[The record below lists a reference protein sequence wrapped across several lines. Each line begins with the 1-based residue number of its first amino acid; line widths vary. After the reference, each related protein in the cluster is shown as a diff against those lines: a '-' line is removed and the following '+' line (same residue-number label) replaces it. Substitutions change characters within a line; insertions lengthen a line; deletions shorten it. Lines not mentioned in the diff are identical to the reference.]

1 LSLEK
6 ETVCNIIMPTTT
18 KGKKKENVLAKH
30 IVPRAKEIHKAHPK
44 KNGPNASKKLLWNI
58 AKSPEP
64 RRVSK
69 FS

>member
-1 LSLEK
+1 MSLEK

-44 KNGPNASKKLLWNI
+44 KKWSECIKEASVEYRKKPRTK
-58 AKSPEP
+58 KS
-64 RRVSK
+64 K
-69 FS
+69 